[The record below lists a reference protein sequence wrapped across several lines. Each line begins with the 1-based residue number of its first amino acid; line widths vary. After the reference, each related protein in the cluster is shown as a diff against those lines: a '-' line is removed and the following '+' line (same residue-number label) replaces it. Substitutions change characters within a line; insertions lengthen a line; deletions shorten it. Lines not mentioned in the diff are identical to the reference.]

1 MITASTPTFS
11 ADKAKLPKAPV
22 VATIEE
28 AREAAIS
35 WDICAAP
42 ALKKRGGVEG
52 ILNSSDAKNKEGLY
66 DLERYGEKW
75 RGLCGDGRW
84 HGESSLNLS
93 VEWCILFLH
102 FSHTPLILPFRAT

>member
-11 ADKAKLPKAPV
+11 ADKAKLPPKTT

-28 AREAAIS
+28 AREAAAS

-52 ILNSSDAKNKEGLY
+52 ILFSSDAKNADGLY
-66 DLERYGEKW
+66 DLER
-75 RGLCGDGRW
+75 
-84 HGESSLNLS
+84 
-93 VEWCILFLH
+93 
-102 FSHTPLILPFRAT
+102 